1 MLDDKIK
8 EYEYLQFLWGIRH
21 RAPHKISPLDV
32 RFMLVFR
39 TIIIVLLGLLGLAAH
54 ILGRCE
60 PTCLIL
66 AYLLLRNRDY
76 VMLRS

>member
-8 EYEYLQFLWGIRH
+8 EYEYLQFLWGIKH

-32 RFMLVFR
+32 QWMLIFR
-39 TIIIVLLGLLGLAAH
+39 TVMIVLLGLLGLGVH
-54 ILGRCE
+54 IFGRCE
-60 PTCLIL
+60 PTSLIL
-66 AYLLLRNRDY
+66 SYLLLRNREY